1 MTKANQRGFT
11 LVELLVSLAIL
22 SIALAVLFSAISAS
36 LDRVRIGRDEA
47 LASALVQSLL
57 ARAGADRPLGI
68 GETSGT
74 YSNGYHWDVVIRP
87 YGANADSKAW
97 RMTAYQVVA
106 TVSWRD
112 GSQERARRLS
122 ALKLVAPKKPS

>member
-1 MTKANQRGFT
+1 MTSPNQRGFT

-57 ARAGADRPLGI
+57 ARAGTDRPLSI

-74 YSNGYHWDVVIRP
+74 YSNGYRWDVVIRP
-87 YGANADSKAW
+87 YGTNADSKAW
-97 RMTAYQVVA
+97 RMTAYQVIA

-112 GSQERARRLS
+112 GGQDRARRLS